1 MRLTVTAMARSVP
14 LLSRQLAALQNP
26 HFFAQVSVQKR
37 LLTSFQ
43 IHTHMYYIID
53 LECEYARGTDSCSK
67 PASCGTS
74 LTLRDAFICPSNQV
88 SEEEFIRIMKKTS
101 LY

>member
-14 LLSRQLAALQNP
+14 LLPRQLAALQNP
-26 HFFAQVSVQKR
+26 HFFAKVFVQKR
-37 LLTSFQ
+37 PLTSFQ
-43 IHTHMYYIID
+43 IYAHMYYIID
-53 LECEYARGTDSCSK
+53 LQREYARGTDSCSK
-67 PASCGTS
+67 PASCDTS
-74 LTLRDAFICPSNQV
+74 LTPRHAFISPSNQV